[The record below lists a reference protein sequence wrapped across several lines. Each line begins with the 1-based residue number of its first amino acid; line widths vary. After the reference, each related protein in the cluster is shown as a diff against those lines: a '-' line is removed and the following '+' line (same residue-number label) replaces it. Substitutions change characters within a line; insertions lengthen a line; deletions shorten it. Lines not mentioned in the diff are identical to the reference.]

1 MTDSY
6 LNDTVVNS
14 NGTLCS
20 RSVSYPIEASA
31 IRKWALAVYWPEPAP
46 EVFMNAE
53 YAPEDFDAFAWGPA
67 SYESLLDGDDGSVI
81 VRHGINEQALG
92 FPDWKFRAGLNGG
105 MSCTYGVRMHVGDV
119 ITDVKSVGE
128 YTERQGRMGLMLITQ
143 SISTWTNQHG
153 ELVKRTINSGI
164 RY

>member
-1 MTDSY
+1 MTETY
-6 LNDTVVNS
+6 LNDTVINA
-14 NGTLCS
+14 NGTPCS

-31 IRKWALAVYWPEPAP
+31 IRKWAMAVYWPEPAP

-53 YAPEDFDAFAWGPA
+53 YAPEDFDPFAWGPA

-81 VRHGINEQALG
+81 VRHGINERALG

-105 MSCTYGVRMHVGDV
+105 MNCTYGVRMHVGDV

-143 SISTWTNQHG
+143 SISTWTNQRG
-153 ELVKRTINSGI
+153 ELVKRAINSGI

>member
-1 MTDSY
+1 MTDTY
-6 LNDTVVNS
+6 LNDTVINA

-31 IRKWALAVYWPEPAP
+31 IRKWAMAVYWPEPAP
-46 EVFMNAE
+46 EKFMNAE
-53 YAPEDFDAFAWGPA
+53 HAPEDFDAFAWGPA
-67 SYESLLDGDDGSVI
+67 TYESLLPGDDGSVI
-81 VRHGINEQALG
+81 VRHGINERALG

-105 MSCTYGVRMHVGDV
+105 MNCTYGVRMHVGDV

-143 SISTWTNQHG
+143 SISTWTNQNG

>member
-1 MTDSY
+1 MTETY
-6 LNDTVVNS
+6 LNDTVINAK
-14 NGTLCS
+14 GTLCS

-31 IRKWALAVYWPEPAP
+31 IRKWAMAVYWPEPAP
-46 EVFMNAE
+46 EKFMNAE

-67 SYESLLDGDDGSVI
+67 SYESLLDGDDGGVI
-81 VRHGINEQALG
+81 VRHGINEKALG
-92 FPDWKFRAGLNGG
+92 FPDWQFIAGLNGG
-105 MSCTYGVRMHVGDV
+105 MNCTYGVRMHVGDV

-143 SISTWTNQHG
+143 SISTWTNQNG